1 MQNFC
6 QQQSNYLPASGRSC
20 DHFKVRVICVTPMCA
35 RKTVIHVFRSQS
47 SRRTIS
53 LLVTN
58 PRITE
63 WPRPGTVRSEA
74 LPLYPVLKFKERK
87 ICGDFLKFILDKR
100 SLHNRYRMNK
110 KIQYSM
116 LIILIIAITCIGAN
130 INRNLV
136 KQKNVK
142 ESIV

>member
-1 MQNFC
+1 M
-6 QQQSNYLPASGRSC
+6 
-20 DHFKVRVICVTPMCA
+20 
-35 RKTVIHVFRSQS
+35 
-47 SRRTIS
+47 
-53 LLVTN
+53 
-58 PRITE
+58 
-63 WPRPGTVRSEA
+63 
-74 LPLYPVLKFKERK
+74 LKFKERK

-142 ESIV
+142 ESIVEKNAMTPMSSIKSEEQQHNYYFKGMKKKK